1 MKKTIFSYFLIGTLF
16 ISCGIAH
23 KELTTRPIKWADPD
37 TRPISKPKETNQNV
51 IWDIVDHTF
60 FYEVGKTLDL
70 GWTTRRLGNVV
81 GVTPYREADNVNA
94 LDETVNSSWFTNRH
108 GLLRMSYDELMDGPG
123 EAIPDTTGPWT
134 IIKGKF
140 HGVAPGFR
148 IKDAKGD
155 VYFFKFDAQGNH
167 ELASTAEVI
176 STKILYAA
184 GYHVP
189 TNSVVYFD
197 PKVLRVGH
205 NVAYPDGHGGTRNM
219 TEADLQKLL
228 DFITKEPNGNIRCL
242 ASKQIEGIPI
252 GLFNFHDVRNDD
264 INDRVYHQHRREL
277 RGLRVIS
284 SWINDV
290 DRRAANTLDMYIE
303 NGVGKGHVKHYL
315 IDMGA
320 TLGSSTVK
328 PRTPKSG
335 NEYFV
340 DIRQIVPSTLAL
352 GLYQKPW
359 EEPLPMAYPELGYL
373 ESTIFSPKR
382 WVTNYP
388 NPAFERC
395 TVRDGYWGAKIVMSF
410 TDTDIEAVVKAG
422 QLSNPKAE
430 QALIGLLKERR
441 DKIGHYW
448 FARIN
453 PLDRFWINQDGLHF
467 EDLAIKGHLAQPTQT
482 TYVYR
487 LLNKNGKP
495 TTQPQT
501 TPHTHIPIPTHL
513 PNKQYHAI
521 EIRTQRPNAS
531 PHATRIFFYK
541 WQAGQYQIVK
551 IERET

>member
-1 MKKTIFSYFLIGTLF
+1 MKQITFIQLLICTLF
-16 ISCGIAH
+16 IGCSTSQN
-23 KELTTRPIKWADPD
+23 ELTTRPIKWMDPD
-37 TRPISKPKETNQNV
+37 IRPIPKPKETNQNV

-70 GWTTRRLGNVV
+70 GWTARRLGNIA
-81 GVTPYREADNVNA
+81 GIAPYREADNVNA

-108 GLLRMSYDELMDGPG
+108 GLTRMSYNALMLGPG
-123 EAIPDTTGPWT
+123 KAIPDTTGPWT

-148 IKDAKGD
+148 IKDAKDD

-167 ELASTAEVI
+167 ELASTAEVV
-176 STKILYAA
+176 STKILHAA

-189 TNSVVYFD
+189 INSVVYFD
-197 PKVLRVGH
+197 PSILRVGQ
-205 NVAYPDGHGGTRNM
+205 NVAYPDGHGGTRDM

-228 DFITKEPNGNIRCL
+228 DFITKEPNGKIRAL
-242 ASKQIEGIPI
+242 ASKQVEGIPV
-252 GLFNFHDVRNDD
+252 GLYNFHDVRKDD

-303 NGVGKGHVKHYL
+303 NNKGQGHLKHYL

-340 DIRQIVPSTLAL
+340 DIRQIVPSALAL
-352 GLYQKPW
+352 GFYQKPW
-359 EEPLPMAYPELGYL
+359 EAPLPMAYPELGYL
-373 ESTIFSPKR
+373 ESTVFSPKR

-395 TVRDGYWGAKIVMSF
+395 TARDGYWGAKIVMAF
-410 TDTDIEAVVKAG
+410 TDADIEAVVRAG
-422 QLSNPKAE
+422 HLSNPNAE
-430 QALIGLLKERR
+430 QALIRLLKERR
-441 DKIGHYW
+441 DKIGQYW
-448 FARIN
+448 FAKIN

-467 EDLAIKGHLAQPTQT
+467 EDLAVTGHLAQAHQTQYT
-482 TYVYR
+482 YR

-495 TTQPQT
+495 IHQTQT
-501 TPHTHIPIPTHL
+501 TARTEVPIPFNL
-513 PNKQYHAI
+513 PNKQYYAI
-521 EIRTQRPNAS
+521 EIRTQRPNAA
-531 PHATRIFFYK
+531 PHATRIYFYK
-541 WQAGQYQIVK
+541 WQDGQYQIVK
-551 IERET
+551 VERDT

>member
-1 MKKTIFSYFLIGTLF
+1 
-16 ISCGIAH
+16 
-23 KELTTRPIKWADPD
+23 LTTRPIKWVDPD

-70 GWTTRRLGNVV
+70 GWTARRLGNVV

-108 GLLRMSYDELMDGPG
+108 GLTRMSYDELMYGPG

-148 IKDAKGD
+148 IQDIKGD
-155 VYFFKFDAQGNH
+155 VFFFKFDAQGNH

-189 TNSVVYFD
+189 INSVVYFD
-197 PKVLRVGH
+197 PSVLRVGQS
-205 NVAYPDGHGGTRNM
+205 VAYPDGHGGTRDM
-219 TEADLQKLL
+219 TEADLHKLL
-228 DFITKEPNGNIRCL
+228 DFITKEPNGKIRAL
-242 ASKQIEGIPI
+242 ASKQIEGIPV
-252 GLFNFHDVRNDD
+252 GLYNFHDVRKSDA
-264 INDRVYHQHRREL
+264 NDRVYHQHRREL

-303 NGVGKGHVKHYL
+303 NENKKGHLKHYL

-352 GLYQKPW
+352 GFYQKPW
-359 EEPLPMAYPELGYL
+359 EEPLPMTYPELGYL
-373 ESTIFSPKR
+373 ESTVFSPKR

-395 TVRDGYWGAKIVMSF
+395 TARDGYWGAKIVMSF

-422 QLSNPKAE
+422 QLSNPNAE
-430 QALIGLLKERR
+430 QELIRLLKERR
-441 DKIGHYW
+441 DKIGRYW
-448 FARIN
+448 FAKIN

-467 EDLAIKGHLAQPTQT
+467 EDLAVKGNLAQANQTQYTYRVFNKIGKPIHETQT
-482 TYVYR
+482 TA
-487 LLNKNGKP
+487 LTK
-495 TTQPQT
+495 
-501 TPHTHIPIPTHL
+501 IPIPSNL
-513 PNKQYHAI
+513 PNKRYHAI

-531 PHATRIFFYK
+531 SHTTRIFFYK
-541 WQAGQYQIVK
+541 WQEGQYQIVK